1 MSSSSSRIAPERE
14 ALLRFFLR
22 GKATQAEMRMHFDI
36 APGLAASRIGN
47 AINTNQLR
55 RVKTCPGQKVTPAWY
70 EITDKGRTALDAIDN
85 PVGIVMPS
93 GSARKL
99 RKGEISTPHE
109 MAVGL
114 QAERLHQDSQTRAS
128 SELARRL
135 IASAPA
141 GALPHSAPP
150 QSRNALTI
158 ARAPTAVAVLPV
170 AFGRDPCPRCG
181 TRGDLPCKHR
191 AADEG
196 APVDS
201 FIPQPDGRTLSTGR
215 TSHHL
220 RPAPAERLARHG

>member
-1 MSSSSSRIAPERE
+1 MSSSSSRINPERE
-14 ALLRFFLR
+14 ALLRYFLR
-22 GKATQAEMRMHFDI
+22 GKATQADVRVHFEI
-36 APGLAASRIGN
+36 APGLATSRIGN
-47 AINTNQLR
+47 AISAQQLR

-70 EITDKGRTALDAIDN
+70 EITDKGRAALEAIDN
-85 PVGIVMPS
+85 PIGNITPPAT
-93 GSARKL
+93 ARKL
-99 RKGEISTPHE
+99 RKGDPSTLHE
-109 MAVGL
+109 MAIGL
-114 QAERLHQDSQTRAS
+114 EAERQHQSSQERGS
-128 SELARRL
+128 NELARQLR
-135 IASAPA
+135 AAAPA
-141 GALPHSAPP
+141 DTLPHATAVME
-150 QSRNALTI
+150 SRPL